1 MAYDNYTSIYLCLI
15 FVLGYIFVRI
25 ESFTPNPRMAHSSVV
40 VGNKLYFFGGIVV
53 LPLPQGSLVN
63 VYISE
68 EVFYLDLSQPF
79 DIENPPFV
87 DLTSV
92 APIPIRSTWGTVALD
107 SMNNNDP
114 NIYLFGGAM
123 LDINSYND
131 SYTSFVHKYNVNSL
145 TWSVP
150 SVSGTVPQRRYRI
163 QAISD
168 NAGKIYIFG
177 GYADSKMGSPNIQLF
192 NDMVIFNA
200 AELSWLI
207 NLPTINAPTPSASI
221 RTRVQPDKPG

>member
-1 MAYDNYTSIYLCLI
+1 
-15 FVLGYIFVRI
+15 
-25 ESFTPNPRMAHSSVV
+25 MAHSSVV

-131 SYTSFVHKYNVNSL
+131 SYTSFVHKFNVNSL
-145 TWSVP
+145 MWSVP
-150 SVSGTVPQRRYRI
+150 TVSGTIPSRRREMK
-163 QAISD
+163 AISD
-168 NAGKIYIFG
+168 NSGKIYIFG
-177 GYADSKMGSPNIQLF
+177 GGTNSAIGSPTPQYF
-192 NDMVIFNA
+192 NDMIIFNTI
-200 AELSWLI
+200 ELSWSI
-207 NLPTINAPTPSASI
+207 NPPTVNAPRPATEYTATLLSNGVIIYIGGTDMLNLIDISQI
-221 RTRVQPDKPG
+221 YLYDTKSLTWTVKV